1 MMKLT
6 NSAFPPMIVQSQE
19 DEAILLNVHAGHLA
33 ERNV

>member
-6 NSAFPPMIVQSQE
+6 NSAFALLLVQSQE